1 MIDPDLLKLNLPE
14 NKGFTLIEMLAVTL
28 VIGIIAAIVAP
39 NLFALMNQNIV
50 RQGLTQLEGA
60 IREGQKQA
68 AREGE
73 SCTITIDAVNN
84 QITNVAGNNCLLSNR
99 VLDDD
104 LIIATNVN
112 NNGTPDQFD
121 ITFSSKGNVVGLTV
135 ATPPPLNEAMF
146 IVHMANGTDAQRCLV
161 ISGVLG
167 NMRNGTY
174 DSDPAVAPDQLVLAD
189 CN

>member
-1 MIDPDLLKLNLPE
+1 MIGPDLLKLNLPD

-28 VIGIIAAIVAP
+28 VIGVIAAIAAP

-68 AREGE
+68 NREGE
-73 SCTITIDAVNN
+73 SCTVTIDAVNN
-84 QITNVAGNNCLLSNR
+84 QITGDCLLSNR
-99 VLDDD
+99 D
-104 LIIATNVN
+104 LNDNIIIATNVD
-112 NNGTPDQFD
+112 NNGTANQFD

-146 IVHMANGTDAQRCLV
+146 IVFMANGTDARRCLV

-174 DSDPAVAPDQLVLAD
+174 DNDPTVSPDQLELAD